1 MSQAAISDL
10 THTMD
15 DELNAFSFWIGDSL
29 FAINLDQVL
38 SVEQD
43 SSNIVPDPFEGR
55 GALGIVKH
63 RGVPVR
69 VFDFSEFLGVT
80 SCEQQKHSLIETLVE
95 REQDHV
101 GWLNALEHSLKTGEA
116 FSKARDP
123 HQCAFGKWYD
133 QFNTRD
139 ADLMEILSQFDEP
152 HKRIHSLADHL
163 LTLKDRGQLEQALK
177 ELEIERVTTLGQL
190 RRLFDRARG
199 QISDSIKSVLLF
211 ITTDGKEPRVA
222 LRLNEISDMIGFSR
236 SQVTKTGSLGVADN
250 ERLAGVFAGYLSTG
264 GDNDCLLVDVEG
276 LLSTIFNP

>member
-43 SSNIVPDPFEGR
+43 GSNILPDPFEGR

-69 VFDFSEFLGVT
+69 VFDFSEFLGVS
-80 SCEQQKHSLIETLVE
+80 SCEQQKKELIDTLVA

-101 GWLNALEHSLKTGEA
+101 DWLNALENSLKTDA
-116 FSKARDP
+116 DFAKARDP

-139 ADLMEILSQFDEP
+139 TDLMDILRQFDEP

-163 LTLKDRGQLEQALK
+163 LSLKARGQLDQALK
-177 ELEIERVTTLGQL
+177 ELEVERVTTLGQL

-211 ITTDGKEPRVA
+211 ITIDGKEPRVA
-222 LRLNEISDMIGFSR
+222 LRLNEISDMIGFSPA
-236 SQVTKTGSLGVADN
+236 QVTQTGSLGVTDS
-250 ERLAGVFAGYLSTG
+250 ERLAGVFAGYLNTG
-264 GDNDCLLVDVEG
+264 GDNDCLLVDIEG
-276 LLSTIFNP
+276 LLGAIFKP